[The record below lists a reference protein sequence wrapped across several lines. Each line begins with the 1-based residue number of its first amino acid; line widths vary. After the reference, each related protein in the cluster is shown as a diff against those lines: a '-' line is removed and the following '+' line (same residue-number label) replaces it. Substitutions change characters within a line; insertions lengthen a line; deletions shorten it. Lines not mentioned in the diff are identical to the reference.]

1 MTPSG
6 QEPRRDHVNEANLV
20 AQIKI
25 YEALVA
31 ALDRRQEVFD
41 VLASAEDP
49 DDARSRVQELLE
61 VDEEAAQSVMD
72 MQLRRLPASERERI
86 VTALSE
92 RRATLQEVRGE
103 AGH

>member
-1 MTPSG
+1 MRPSAR
-6 QEPRRDHVNEANLV
+6 EPRDDHVNEANLRT
-20 AQIKI
+20 QIKI

-49 DDARSRVQELLE
+49 DRARSRLQELLE

-86 VTALSE
+86 VAALGE
-92 RRATLQEVRGE
+92 RRATLQEVRGR